1 MIDGSGIADM
11 FAGIEIDKIHIFME
25 VEAMSAGTIVVADVA
40 PLPGVVLAFVVKD
53 VGIEIDAAIDGFDAF
68 VGNGFRPGVEK
79 CVGMGLAEAIGAEER
94 VAATNDIE
102 VAVEGAFEVDFA
114 IVSEGCFE
122 TEIATQFFETDSGG
136 EEFGQGARDQ
146 RLLGLIAID
155 GLFL

>member
-1 MIDGSGIADM
+1 M
-11 FAGIEIDKIHIFME
+11 
-25 VEAMSAGTIVVADVA
+25 
-40 PLPGVVLAFVVKD
+40 
-53 VGIEIDAAIDGFDAF
+53 
-68 VGNGFRPGVEK
+68 
-79 CVGMGLAEAIGAEER
+79 AEAIGAEER

-136 EEFGQGARDQ
+136 EEFGKRAGDQ